1 MLALHLVITRSR
13 EIRRGEP
20 VFAGTRVPVRALIDH
35 LDRGK
40 PLEGFLAAH
49 PDIPRAV
56 AEQALALGLEALLKA
71 IPLDPAPSQASLLPR
86 LNEGGVILNGE
97 ELTAALVTGKRVRCP
112 ACRSLIFQSWPEGW
126 DAHAATRCRGL
137 AGREPGARKSEFKR
151 RFAHLFRG

>member
-1 MLALHLVITRSR
+1 MRALHLVVIRSR

-20 VFAGTRVPVRALIDH
+20 VFAGSRVPVRALIDH

-40 PLEGFLAAH
+40 PIDAFFEAH
-49 PDIPRAV
+49 PDVPRDTV
-56 AEQALALGLEALLKA
+56 EQALALGLEALLRSV
-71 IPLDPAPSQASLLPR
+71 PLEPAPTQASLLPR
-86 LNEGGVILNGE
+86 QNEGGVILNAE
-97 ELTAALVTGKRVRCP
+97 ELTAGLVTGKRVRCP

-137 AGREPGARKSEFKR
+137 TGKEPGARKSEFKR